1 MNLEIRRII
10 IMFVLIFCQT
20 NCFFTLMKP
29 KFGKKTSFI
38 IGNIFAFISM
48 IIFTAI
54 SFFISSDTAMSL
66 SFVIFFIPSI
76 VLFMIMSKYK
86 DGRFWFTF
94 CSCDVFFIMI
104 NSLSGVAA
112 YVLYKEN
119 HVMVTLTVCLA
130 LITSAVL
137 IILFLRKPLG
147 KAMDLQTSKWGLEA
161 LVIALC
167 EVAVYMFVATPN
179 AIYNFEIY
187 NFVILFSIIIV
198 LVAISFIHIMLKV
211 YNADKQI
218 FEAKIVKNELEQT
231 KILLEQREKQYF
243 TIAENIDKIRY
254 LHHEM
259 RHQMVLIKELIKDNN
274 YDELEKFVDKINED
288 IDSASQEVFCQD
300 YASNLIIT
308 YYKSIMD
315 KEGIRFE
322 CNANIPQGIIENN
335 MNKCVIL
342 GNILE
347 NAIEACQRMDK
358 GMDRFINLEV
368 KNKDNSLI
376 IKAENSF
383 DGIVKEENSILLT
396 RKNEDNLQ
404 GLGLNHIQNS
414 AKLMNG
420 FSSYKYEGNIFRI
433 FVKINGQNPI
443 DSPTEINKHVI
454 GVIP

>member
-10 IMFVLIFCQT
+10 ITFVLIFCQT

-29 KFGKKTSFI
+29 KFSKKSGYI
-38 IGNIFAFISM
+38 VGNIFTFAAM
-48 IIFTAI
+48 AIFTAVT
-54 SFFISSDTAMSL
+54 FFISSDTAMAL
-66 SFVIFFIPSI
+66 SFIIFFIPSI
-76 VLFMIMSKYK
+76 IIFMIMSKYK

-94 CSCDVFFIMI
+94 CTCDVFFVMI

-112 YVLYKEN
+112 KIFFNEN
-119 HVMVTLTVCLA
+119 HIMVILTVCLS
-130 LITSAVL
+130 LITAAVL

-147 KAMDLQTSKWGLEA
+147 NAMELQTSKWGLEA
-161 LVIALC
+161 FVIGLC
-167 EVAVYMFVATPN
+167 EVAVYMFVATPD

-187 NFVILFSIIIV
+187 NFVILFSVIIV

-211 YNADKQI
+211 YNSDKQI
-218 FEAKIVKNELEQT
+218 FESKIVKNELAQT
-231 KILLEQREKQYF
+231 KILLEQREKQYL

-254 LHHEM
+254 LRHEM
-259 RHQMVLIKELIKDNN
+259 RHQMVLIKGFIKDKN
-274 YDELEKFVDKINED
+274 YDELETFVDKINES
-288 IDSASQEVFCQD
+288 IASASQEIFCQD

-308 YYKSIMD
+308 YYQSIMD

-358 GMDRFINLEV
+358 GTDRFISLEV
-368 KNKDNSLI
+368 KCKGNSLI
-376 IKAENSF
+376 IKAENTF
-383 DGIVKEENSILLT
+383 DGIVKEENGILLT
-396 RKNEDNLQ
+396 RKHEENLQ
-404 GLGLNHIQNS
+404 GLGLKHIQNS

-420 FSSYKYEGNIFRI
+420 FSSYEYENNIFRI
-433 FVKINGQNPI
+433 FVKINGQNHI
-443 DSPTEINKHVI
+443 DNTTEVDKHATAVT
-454 GVIP
+454 P